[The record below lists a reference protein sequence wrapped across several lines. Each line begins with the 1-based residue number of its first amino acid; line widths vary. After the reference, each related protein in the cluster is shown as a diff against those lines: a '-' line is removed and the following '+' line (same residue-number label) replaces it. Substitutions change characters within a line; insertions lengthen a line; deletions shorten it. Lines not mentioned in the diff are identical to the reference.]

1 MRGHWARLAWLSI
14 AIGAIALGVA
24 APAGAQG
31 CCTLSLSGAASG
43 TVGTPY
49 AITGSGSDVPA
60 DEGPYYLEID
70 AIPAS
75 FTTTCPVGYLN
86 GSQLAASSGGS
97 FVAFDE
103 PENVDSNGNFSN
115 PNGYTAKTA
124 ASVLFCGY
132 TDDGAGDTLATAS
145 QIVDFQSTGGGGGSG
160 GSGGGGGQ
168 TGQGAVKPAN
178 TAKPHVTRSGNRLRC
193 TRGTWANSPTE
204 FAYHWLVGGK
214 AKAGARSSTL
224 NVTHSIR
231 GHKVQCGVQASNS
244 AGSASAL
251 SAPFRVR

>member
-1 MRGHWARLAWLSI
+1 MRGHWARLACLSI
-14 AIGAIALGVA
+14 GIGAIALGVA

-31 CCTLSLSGAASG
+31 CCTLSLSGASSG

-49 AITGSGSDVPA
+49 AITGSGTDVPA

-75 FTTTCPVGYLN
+75 FTTTCPTGYLN
-86 GSQLAASSGGS
+86 GGQVAASSGGS

-103 PENVDSNGNFSN
+103 PENVDASGNFSN
-115 PNGYTAKTA
+115 PNGFTAKTA
-124 ASVLFCGY
+124 GSVLFCGY
-132 TDDGAGDTLATAS
+132 TDDGAGDTLASAS
-145 QIVDFQSTGGGGGSG
+145 QIVDFQSPSTGGGTGGGGGG
-160 GSGGGGGQ
+160 P

-178 TAKPHVTRSGNRLRC
+178 TTKPRVTRSGNRLRC
-193 TRGTWANSPTE
+193 MPGTWTNSPTG

-214 AKAGARSSTL
+214 TKAGARSATL
-224 NVTHSIR
+224 TVTHLLR
-231 GHKVQCGVQASNS
+231 GHKVQCGVKVSNS

-251 SAPFRVR
+251 SAPFRVH